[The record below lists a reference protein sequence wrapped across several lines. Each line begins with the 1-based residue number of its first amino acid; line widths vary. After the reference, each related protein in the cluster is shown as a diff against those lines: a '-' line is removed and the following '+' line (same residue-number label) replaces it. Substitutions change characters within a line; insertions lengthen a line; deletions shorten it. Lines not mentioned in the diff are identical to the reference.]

1 MSLAALPLPAHPVPL
16 DNDVAERYLHELV
29 ELLEEVRR
37 RARNLGLDEAALGEL
52 QAPFALRCDAFLWR
66 AHRLLAGD
74 SGERG
79 P

>member
-1 MSLAALPLPAHPVPL
+1 MSPPAHPIPL
-16 DNDVAERYLHELV
+16 DNDVAERYLRELV
-29 ELLEEVRR
+29 ELLEEVRL

-66 AHRLLAGD
+66 AHRLLRSGEVMIAG
-74 SGERG
+74 GERG